1 MSPQSLFGLTQTAST
16 LDPNPHSYLLSL
28 LFMYFM
34 MNDRWGNKDLWLR
47 WWSFPCSR
55 SLTTRYWSL
64 RAVWFATE
72 ILGARFRG
80 LWCQAISVLFAYDLL
95 KGLHLQ
101 KWKSGGCQ
109 SFTSASAFSSIL
121 LALFLASVLDPS
133 FYSLILLVVRFSK
146 KINHWACWDRS
157 SILFSNLWDCKTFYS
172 HHPYTQTHTFTHSFK
187 RDLQLHWLFLH
198 TLTIF
203 SLYNARYPLNL
214 LWIWT
219 TVKREFSYHFIQYIQ
234 SIFLFFTSHNR

>member
-1 MSPQSLFGLTQTAST
+1 MMIIS
-16 LDPNPHSYLLSL
+16 LLSL
-28 LFMYFM
+28 ADHSILKPKGCLVRDW
-34 MNDRWGNKDLWLR
+34 NPGSKI
-47 WWSFPCSR
+47 SR
-55 SLTTRYWSL
+55 SLMSGYFSPVR
-64 RAVWFATE
+64 VWPIKGATSAKVE
-72 ILGARFRG
+72 VR
-80 LWCQAISVLFAYDLL
+80 
-95 KGLHLQ
+95 
-101 KWKSGGCQ
+101 GCQ

-133 FYSLILLVVRFSK
+133 FYSLILLIIWFSK
-146 KINHWACWDRS
+146 KINHWASWDRS

-172 HHPYTQTHTFTHSFK
+172 HHPYTQTHTFTHTFK
-187 RDLQLHWLFLH
+187 RDLQFNWLFLH